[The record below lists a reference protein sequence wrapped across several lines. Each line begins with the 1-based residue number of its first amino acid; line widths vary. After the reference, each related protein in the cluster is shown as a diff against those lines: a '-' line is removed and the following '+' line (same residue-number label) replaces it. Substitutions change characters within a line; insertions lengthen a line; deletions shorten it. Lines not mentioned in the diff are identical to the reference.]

1 MPTFHGHGRA
11 RIVVSWYL
19 PNSLMFNSL
28 TAQTQR
34 QLRQAKE
41 SYIARCKS
49 ATYIYLSANSLPGP
63 YQKVESLGTE
73 PLRWKEDLASG
84 RSWEKE
90 GRWTDMFELWMEDW
104 WRLLDLLFR
113 VDESI
118 GMNFREGEVQSSPTN
133 FNFEVYTIEVLLLKL
148 LLHFPHWW
156 TTSLPRCVVTCCD
169 AKSQSLHE
177 FITKQHKT
185 AHWCTVFLAV

>member
-1 MPTFHGHGRA
+1 MQMMPTLHGHCRA

-19 PNSLMFNSL
+19 PNSLMFK
-28 TAQTQR
+28 
-34 QLRQAKE
+34 QLRP
-41 SYIARCKS
+41 SGNCARQKK
-49 ATYIYLSANSLPGP
+49 ATLHDASPQPTSTWVQIP
-63 YQKVESLGTE
+63 YQGPTKKWNHLE

-90 GRWTDMFELWMEDW
+90 GRWTDMFELRMEDW

-118 GMNFREGEVQSSPTN
+118 GTDFREGEVQSSPTN

-148 LLHFPHWW
+148 LLHFHIWW
-156 TTSLPRCVVTCCD
+156 TTSLPRSVVTCCD
-169 AKSQSLHE
+169 
-177 FITKQHKT
+177 TKCICVIIKH
-185 AHWCTVFLAV
+185 